1 MLRQL
6 RYDFSMFLK
15 RTPFLII
22 CSMLILYI
30 FMLTF
35 SSLYDKNNIQL
46 QSYGSAYMANL
57 IMSQYSPFRYTSLVL
72 VFPLLIAIPIGI
84 MMTSERKSL
93 INIFVRQNKKVYI
106 ISKLITSFIIGF
118 LMMLIT
124 LVAAILFGYIIFGE
138 EQSYYIQFTTLFY
151 GYSIDGIKTTIRYY
165 NLYFLNPMLYLVL
178 YSLLSSVM
186 MGIVAQL
193 TMIIALFTKF
203 KVVIYGGVFMLS
215 MLTVFVHPMIVPFY
229 ELLSPYKYVSIELIN
244 SQYFY
249 PIAFFMISVIASIIF
264 VRKDVMLK

>member
-46 QSYGSAYMANL
+46 QHYGSAYMANL
-57 IMSQYSPFRYTSLVL
+57 IMSQSSPFRYTSLVL

-84 MMTSERKSL
+84 MMISERKSL

-106 ISKLITSFIIGF
+106 ISKLITSFMIGF

-124 LVAAILFGYIIFGE
+124 LAAAILFAYIIFGE
-138 EQSYYIQFTTLFY
+138 EQSYYNQYLTF
-151 GYSIDGIKTTIRYY
+151 
-165 NLYFLNPMLYLVL
+165 FLW
-178 YSLLSSVM
+178 
-186 MGIVAQL
+186 I
-193 TMIIALFTKF
+193 
-203 KVVIYGGVFMLS
+203 
-215 MLTVFVHPMIVPFY
+215 
-229 ELLSPYKYVSIELIN
+229 
-244 SQYFY
+244 
-249 PIAFFMISVIASIIF
+249 
-264 VRKDVMLK
+264 